1 MSKQDHIEQRANKM
15 KATTGSMTRQFLGCA
30 LMAVVAAVGACQTQ
44 DSSHVKVEGMR
55 NKVQI
60 GDLLFGS
67 QPSEEA
73 LAQLAAQG
81 YKTVLST
88 RGESELSW
96 DEKAKVES
104 LGMTFVN
111 IPMDHPVT
119 KITDEQVNRFAELM
133 ENRERPMVLHC
144 GSGNRVA
151 GLWAVW
157 LVEHENVEPMEALQQ
172 AEQAGMT
179 STRNVV
185 GKRLGLTR

>member
-1 MSKQDHIEQRANKM
+1 M
-15 KATTGSMTRQFLGCA
+15 KATTGSMTRQFLGSA
-30 LMAVVAAVGACQTQ
+30 LMVIVASVGACQTQ
-44 DSSHVKVEGMR
+44 DSSNVKIEGMR

-60 GDLLFGS
+60 GELLFGS

-73 LAQLAAQG
+73 LAQLAAGG
-81 YKTVLST
+81 YKTVLTT
-88 RGESELSW
+88 RGEGELSW

-104 LGMTFVN
+104 LDMTFVS

-133 ENRERPMVLHC
+133 ENGERPMVLHC

-157 LVEHENVEPMEALQQ
+157 LVEHENVEPLEALQQ
-172 AEQAGMT
+172 AEQAGMMT

>member
-1 MSKQDHIEQRANKM
+1 MNAKFHSRCISRH
-15 KATTGSMTRQFLGCA
+15 FLGCA
-30 LMAVVAAVGACQTQ
+30 LVVVVAAIAACQTE
-44 DSSHVKVEGMR
+44 DSAHVKIEGMR
-55 NKVQI
+55 NEVQI

-88 RGESELSW
+88 RTESELSW

-104 LGMTFVN
+104 LGMTFVR
-111 IPMDHPVT
+111 IPMENPVT
-119 KITDEQVNRFAELM
+119 KITDEEVNNFAELM
-133 ENRERPMVLHC
+133 KTGERPMVLHC

-157 LVEHENVEPMEALQQ
+157 LVEHENVEPTEALQQ